1 MGARPLR
8 IKFDEI
14 NEFIKVYDGII
25 LFGPEQYDAIY
36 NKTRYL
42 ISKKIVLQ
50 ILLAIILQIRQESEL
65 IQIIIFL

>member
-14 NEFIKVYDGII
+14 NEFIKVYHGII

-65 IQIIIFL
+65 IQIFIFL

>member
-1 MGARPLR
+1 MNLL
-8 IKFDEI
+8 KFMM
-14 NEFIKVYDGII
+14 EFV

>member
-1 MGARPLR
+1 MM
-8 IKFDEI
+8 
-14 NEFIKVYDGII
+14 EFV

-65 IQIIIFL
+65 IQIFIFL

>member
-1 MGARPLR
+1 MNLL
-8 IKFDEI
+8 KLMM
-14 NEFIKVYDGII
+14 EFV

-65 IQIIIFL
+65 IQIFIFL